1 MMRNPTAAVLLLSGA
16 LVLSGAALQTQN
28 APPPQAQS
36 SGNQQGQLS
45 IDQQI
50 QMLRKDLRAQRKQII
65 AANMNLTGAEAEKF
79 WPLYDQYVGELVKIN
94 NAKYELIKEYAQSDT
109 LSDAQ
114 VDTFAKRW
122 LGVDESVTQLR
133 VKYLP
138 IFRNVLSAKSSARF
152 FQLDRRVQMMIDLQ
166 LASSLPL
173 VEP

>member
-1 MMRNPTAAVLLLSGA
+1 MRNRTAAALFLSGVA
-16 LVLSGAALQTQN
+16 VLSGGTLL
-28 APPPQAQS
+28 AQS
-36 SGNQQGQLS
+36 ASSQAEQSSANQQGQLS

-50 QMLRKDLRAQRKQII
+50 QMLRKDLRSQRKQII
-65 AANMNLTGAEAEKF
+65 AANMNLTGDEAEKF
-79 WPLYDQYVGELVKIN
+79 WPVYEQYVADLVKIN
-94 NAKYELIKEYAQSDT
+94 DTKYQLIKEYAQSEN

-114 VDTFAKRW
+114 VDTLAKRW

-133 VKYLP
+133 TKYLP
-138 IFRNVLSAKSSARF
+138 IFRNVLSAKHAARF